1 MSNQK
6 NNLQGHLLMLTAATM
21 WGMMAPFGKEAMA
34 NGIGGLN
41 MVALRVS
48 GAALLFWLTSLLS
61 QFFSHQNEENE
72 LAPINGKELAWL
84 FGAGMFAIVC
94 NQCNYIIGL
103 SITSPLN
110 ASIMTTTMP
119 IITMVFAALILKE
132 RITSR
137 KVLGLILGCMG
148 ALAIILSSAGGAREG
163 GVLLGDLMCIA
174 AQTSYAFYLTRFK
187 GVISRHSAIT
197 CQKWMMLFATLV
209 ILPFAMPSLMA
220 VPWSELSVKT
230 CLETA
235 FVVVGGTFFSFLCC
249 TKAQRI
255 LSPTV
260 IAMYNYVQPI
270 VACTLSVLLGLGI
283 FGWSHIIAI
292 ILVFS
297 GVYLVTHNK
306 KLLILLIFFF
316 SLNLQA
322 EDNVVMKFDFS
333 RVSSKN
339 VSDELSGITA
349 KLMGSAKVEQMGTYT
364 VLNLGASNGYLDLT
378 AAAGGARIIQFI
390 LQTYLSV
397 GIY

>member
-1 MSNQK
+1 MNK
-6 NNLQGHLLMLTAATM
+6 TNHLQGHLLMLTAATM
-21 WGMMAPFGKEAMA
+21 WGMMAPLGKDAMA

-48 GAALLFWLTSLLS
+48 GAAVLFWLTSLLTH
-61 QFFSHQNEENE
+61 FFSRKAEEHNDVS
-72 LAPINGKELAWL
+72 LSDHKELLWL

-119 IITMVFAALILKE
+119 IITMVLAALILKE
-132 RITSR
+132 KVTSR
-137 KVLGLILGCMG
+137 KVVGLILGCMG
-148 ALAIILSSAGGAREG
+148 AFVIILSSAGGAREG

-174 AQTSYAFYLTRFK
+174 AQTSYAFYLTQFK

-197 CQKWMMLFATLV
+197 CQKWMMLFASLV
-209 ILPFAMPSLMA
+209 ILPFALPSLLS
-220 VPWSELSVKT
+220 VPWSELSLT
-230 CLETA
+230 TYLETA

-249 TKAQRI
+249 TTAQRI

-283 FGWSHIIAI
+283 FGWSHVAAI

-297 GVYLVTHNK
+297 GVYLVTWKTHEQ
-306 KLLILLIFFF
+306 I
-316 SLNLQA
+316 
-322 EDNVVMKFDFS
+322 
-333 RVSSKN
+333 SS
-339 VSDELSGITA
+339 
-349 KLMGSAKVEQMGTYT
+349 
-364 VLNLGASNGYLDLT
+364 
-378 AAAGGARIIQFI
+378 
-390 LQTYLSV
+390 
-397 GIY
+397 

>member
-1 MSNQK
+1 
-6 NNLQGHLLMLTAATM
+6 MLTAATM
-21 WGMMAPFGKEAMA
+21 WGMMAPLGKDAMA

-48 GAALLFWLTSLLS
+48 GAALLFWLASLFTSRSTNGGEAKPLTRRELL
-61 QFFSHQNEENE
+61 
-72 LAPINGKELAWL
+72 LL

-119 IITMVFAALILKE
+119 IITMVFSALLLKE
-132 RITSR
+132 KVTVR
-137 KVLGLILGCMG
+137 KCIGLVLGCSG

-197 CQKWMMLFATLV
+197 CQKWMMLFAALV
-209 ILPFAMPSLMA
+209 VLPFALPSLLE
-220 VPWSELSVKT
+220 VSWTELSTTT

-249 TKAQRI
+249 TTAQRI
-255 LSPTV
+255 LSPTI

-270 VACTLSVLLGLGI
+270 VACTLSVALGLGI
-283 FGWSHIIAI
+283 FGWSHIAAI
-292 ILVFS
+292 VLVFS
-297 GVYLVTHNK
+297 GVYLVTHSK
-306 KLLILLIFFF
+306 RI
-316 SLNLQA
+316 
-322 EDNVVMKFDFS
+322 
-333 RVSSKN
+333 VS
-339 VSDELSGITA
+339 
-349 KLMGSAKVEQMGTYT
+349 
-364 VLNLGASNGYLDLT
+364 
-378 AAAGGARIIQFI
+378 
-390 LQTYLSV
+390 
-397 GIY
+397 

>member
-1 MSNQK
+1 MNDK
-6 NNLQGHLLMLTAATM
+6 PNAIKGHLLMLTAATM
-21 WGMMAPFGKEAMA
+21 WGMMAPLGKDAMA

-48 GAALLFWLTSLLS
+48 GAALLFWLASLFTSRSTNGCEAKPLPHRELL
-61 QFFSHQNEENE
+61 
-72 LAPINGKELAWL
+72 LL

-119 IITMVFAALILKE
+119 IITMVFSALLLKE
-132 RITSR
+132 KVTVR
-137 KVLGLILGCMG
+137 KCIGLVLGCSG

-197 CQKWMMLFATLV
+197 CQKWMMLFAALV
-209 ILPFAMPSLMA
+209 VLPFALPSLLE
-220 VPWSELSVKT
+220 VSWTELSTTT

-249 TKAQRI
+249 TTAQRI
-255 LSPTV
+255 LSPTI

-270 VACTLSVLLGLGI
+270 VACTLSVALGLGI
-283 FGWSHIIAI
+283 FGWSHIAAI
-292 ILVFS
+292 VLVFS
-297 GVYLVTHNK
+297 GVYLVTHSK
-306 KLLILLIFFF
+306 RK
-316 SLNLQA
+316 
-322 EDNVVMKFDFS
+322 
-333 RVSSKN
+333 VSSTTK
-339 VSDELSGITA
+339 
-349 KLMGSAKVEQMGTYT
+349 
-364 VLNLGASNGYLDLT
+364 
-378 AAAGGARIIQFI
+378 
-390 LQTYLSV
+390 
-397 GIY
+397 

>member
-1 MSNQK
+1 
-6 NNLQGHLLMLTAATM
+6 MLTAATM
-21 WGMMAPFGKEAMA
+21 WGMMAPLGKDAMA

-48 GAALLFWLTSLLS
+48 GAALLFWLASFFTSRSTNGCEAKPLPRRELL
-61 QFFSHQNEENE
+61 
-72 LAPINGKELAWL
+72 LL

-119 IITMVFAALILKE
+119 IITMVFSALLLKE
-132 RITSR
+132 KVTVR
-137 KVLGLILGCMG
+137 KCIGLVLGCSG

-197 CQKWMMLFATLV
+197 CQKWMMLFAALV
-209 ILPFAMPSLMA
+209 VLPFALPSLLE
-220 VPWSELSVKT
+220 VSWTELSTTT

-249 TKAQRI
+249 TTAQRI
-255 LSPTV
+255 LSPTI

-270 VACTLSVLLGLGI
+270 VACTLSVALGLGI
-283 FGWSHIIAI
+283 FGWSHIAAI
-292 ILVFS
+292 VLVFS
-297 GVYLVTHNK
+297 GVYLVTHSK
-306 KLLILLIFFF
+306 RK
-316 SLNLQA
+316 
-322 EDNVVMKFDFS
+322 
-333 RVSSKN
+333 VS
-339 VSDELSGITA
+339 
-349 KLMGSAKVEQMGTYT
+349 
-364 VLNLGASNGYLDLT
+364 
-378 AAAGGARIIQFI
+378 
-390 LQTYLSV
+390 
-397 GIY
+397 